1 MFRRGPAEISGG
13 MSEGRRSAPARGD
26 AIAIAADHAG
36 VALKAALAQEL
47 EGLGYRVIDLGT
59 NGPDSVDY
67 PDFADAVAKAIE
79 GERARWGVLVC
90 GSGIGMGMA
99 ANRHKAI
106 RAAVVHDAL
115 SARLAR
121 QHNDANVLALGAR
134 LLGDE
139 VARDAARVF
148 FATAFE
154 GGGRH
159 ERRVAKL
166 GR

>member
-1 MFRRGPAEISGG
+1 

-26 AIAIAADHAG
+26 TIALASDHAG
-36 VALKAALAQEL
+36 VAMKAALAKDL

-59 NGPDSVDY
+59 NSADSVDY
-67 PDFADAVAKAIE
+67 PDFADAVAGAIA
-79 GERARWGVLVC
+79 GGRAQWGVLIC
-90 GSGIGMGMA
+90 GTGIGMGMA

-106 RAAVVHDAL
+106 RAAVVHDSV
-115 SARLAR
+115 SAKLAR
-121 QHNDANVLALGAR
+121 QHNDANVITLGAR
-134 LLGDE
+134 LVGDE
-139 VARDAARVF
+139 VAKDAARVF

-166 GR
+166 GK

>member
-1 MFRRGPAEISGG
+1 

-26 AIAIAADHAG
+26 TVALASDHAG
-36 VALKAALAQEL
+36 VAMKAALAKDL

-59 NGPDSVDY
+59 STADSVDY
-67 PDFADAVAKAIE
+67 PDFADAVAGAIE
-79 GERARWGVLVC
+79 SGRARWGVLVC
-90 GSGIGMGMA
+90 GTGIGMGMA

-115 SARLAR
+115 SAKLAR
-121 QHNDANVLALGAR
+121 QHNDANVLTMGAR

-139 VARDAARVF
+139 AARDAARAF
-148 FATAFE
+148 FSTAFE

-166 GR
+166 SQ

>member
-1 MFRRGPAEISGG
+1 M
-13 MSEGRRSAPARGD
+13 
-26 AIAIAADHAG
+26 
-36 VALKAALAQEL
+36 KAALAQDL
-47 EGLGYRVIDLGT
+47 EAQGFRVIDLGT
-59 NGPDSVDY
+59 NSADSVDY
-67 PDFADAVAKAIE
+67 PDFADAVAAAIA
-79 GERARWGVLVC
+79 GGRAQWGVLVC
-90 GSGIGMGMA
+90 GTGIGMGIA

-115 SARLAR
+115 SAKLAR
-121 QHNDANVLALGAR
+121 QHNDANVATMGAR

-139 VARDAARVF
+139 AAKDAARAF

-166 GR
+166 GK